1 MVSQMMPRVV
11 RTIYNVVDSNF
22 LQNDELREYLNAS
35 TANRVVVAPFVA
47 MEAYKGDT
55 LKSIYNSMRILCK
68 YPRQVVILKGASVVC
83 GLQGTADA
91 DELRGQLI
99 DVGQTYGFPDY
110 CRHLRSAERGDTTI
124 QKQLLAY
131 GRAATEQMERMLIG
145 ATDIQTAIRGF
156 AKEYTAAELKILRK
170 GEDVT
175 GPMMDKLVKTVMQLS
190 AVLFAT
196 HPNVTNIPSADELP
210 NTYIFR
216 AALCMLVLAWQWIAV
231 GGAGKVQRLERIR
244 NDTVDV
250 YLAAYATYF
259 HGLLT
264 HDQKLKQI
272 YVEANFLLKLIV
284 AARRRNDGR

>member
-1 MVSQMMPRVV
+1 
-11 RTIYNVVDSNF
+11 
-22 LQNDELREYLNAS
+22 
-35 TANRVVVAPFVA
+35 

-55 LKSIYNSMRILCK
+55 LKSIYNSMRILCE
-68 YPRQVVILKGASVVC
+68 YPRQVVILKGASDVC
-83 GLQGTADA
+83 GLQGTADP
-91 DELRGQLI
+91 DELRRQLI
-99 DVGQTYGFPDY
+99 DDGQTHGFPDY

-124 QKQLLAY
+124 QKQLLAH
-131 GRAATEQMERMLIG
+131 GRAATEQMERMLVG
-145 ATDIQTAIRGF
+145 APDIQTAIEGF
-156 AKEYTAAELKILRK
+156 AKEYTDAELKILRK

-190 AVLFAT
+190 AVLFTT

-210 NTYIFR
+210 NTHIFR
-216 AALCMLVLAWQWIAV
+216 ASLCMLVLAWQWIAV

-259 HGLLT
+259 DGLFT
-264 HDQKLKQI
+264 CDQKLTRI

-284 AARRRNDGR
+284 AVRRHNDGR